1 MLRKFGAIDLNYYTV
16 VISFLLLTLTSV
28 PLSNAQTIFGVD
40 DATESLL
47 DINESTGEGSFIEVL
62 DFTRI
67 EALACDTNSNT
78 LFGADII
85 TEELVRINPRSG
97 TSIAVGNIGA
107 VIFGMAYDPNTDTL
121 YAVDTDIDQLVI
133 IDTET
138 GSFTPVGLIG
148 FRNVLSLAFDRNTN
162 TLYGVNPDLEN
173 NYLITIDTETGEGT
187 MVGDIVGFE
196 IITGLTFDE
205 DTNTLYA
212 SDELTGELLTVNTQT
227 AKGTVVGEIGFETVS
242 ALARCEAGFF
252 NVPTLSEWGLIA
264 MAGVLGLI
272 GFIVLKRRKAA
283 A

>member
-1 MLRKFGAIDLNYYTV
+1 MLVKFGAINLNYYTV
-16 VISFLLLTLTSV
+16 VISFLLIALTSV
-28 PLSNAQTIFGVD
+28 SMANAQTIFGVD
-40 DATESLL
+40 DSTESLI
-47 DINESTGEGSFIEVL
+47 DINEATGEGLFVSVL

-67 EALACDTNSNT
+67 EALACDTNSNI

-85 TEELVRINPRSG
+85 TEELIRINPRSG
-97 TSIAVGNIGA
+97 SSTAVGNIGA

-121 YAVDTDIDQLVI
+121 YAVDNVVDQLI
-133 IDTET
+133 IVDTET

-148 FRNVLSLAFDRNTN
+148 FRNVLSLAFDSNTN
-162 TLYGVNPDLEN
+162 TLYGVNPDLDN
-173 NYLITIDTETGEGT
+173 NYLVTIDTETGQGT

-227 AKGTVVGEIGFETVS
+227 AEGTVIGEIGFETVS

-252 NVPTLSEWGLIA
+252 NIPTLSEWGLIA
-264 MAGVLGLI
+264 MAGVLGII

-283 A
+283 V